1 MLDGQTELLRERA
14 KGDVMLQNRCLLPAF
29 ASIAL
34 AIAGTER
41 AAAQLYP
48 SHPITLA
55 MPFAAGG
62 PGDTL
67 ARILAE
73 RMRLS
78 LGQPVIVEN
87 VTGASGSIGA
97 GRVARA
103 APDGYSLILGNWTTH
118 VVNAVTYPLPY
129 DVMRDF
135 EPVSLVASQP
145 VIIIS
150 GKTLPAA
157 GLTELI
163 AWLKANPKASAG
175 NAGIGTASHLAAFFF
190 RKETGTQFQ
199 LVPYR
204 GGAPAMQDMLAG
216 QIDLMFDL
224 AANTLPQARA
234 GNIRPYAVMARER
247 IAAAPDIP
255 TVDEAGLPGLYVS
268 LWNGVWAPKGTP
280 QPIID
285 RLDAAIM
292 ETLADPAIRTHLIDI
307 GHEIPPAEQQTPNAL
322 RAYQQAEIE
331 KWWPIIKAA
340 GIRGE

>member
-1 MLDGQTELLRERA
+1 
-14 KGDVMLQNRCLLPAF
+14 MLQNRCLLPAF
-29 ASIAL
+29 A
-34 AIAGTER
+34 AIVVASAGAEH

-67 ARILAE
+67 ARILADG
-73 RMRLS
+73 MRRS

-103 APDGYSLILGNWTTH
+103 QNDGYSLILGNWTTH

-129 DVMRDF
+129 DVVRDF

-150 GKTLPAA
+150 GRTLPAEN
-157 GLTELI
+157 LSELI

-175 NAGIGTASHLAAFFF
+175 NAGIGTASHLAALFF

-204 GGAPAMQDMLAG
+204 GGAPATQDLLSG

-224 AANTLPQARA
+224 AANALPQARA
-234 GNIRPYAVMARER
+234 GSIRTYAVMAADR
-247 IAAAPDIP
+247 IGAAPDIP
-255 TVDEAGLPGLYVS
+255 TVDEAGLPGLYLS
-268 LWNGVWAPKGTP
+268 LWNGVWAPKDTP
-280 QPIID
+280 KPIIE
-285 RLDAAIM
+285 RLDAAIR
-292 ETLADPAIRTHLIDI
+292 ESLSDPEIRRHLIEI
-307 GHEIPPAEQQTPNAL
+307 GHEIPPADQQTPDAL
-322 RAYQQAEIE
+322 RAYQKTEIE
-331 KWWPIIKAA
+331 KWWPIIAAA

>member
-1 MLDGQTELLRERA
+1 VVHA
-14 KGDVMLQNRCLLPAF
+14 NRWLLPAF
-29 ASIAL
+29 ISAVFAL
-34 AIAGTER
+34 AGVGR
-41 AAAQLYP
+41 AVAQLYP

-73 RMRLS
+73 RMRVS
-78 LGQPVIVEN
+78 FGQPVIVEN

-118 VVNAVTYPLPY
+118 VVNAITYPLSY
-129 DVMRDF
+129 DVVRDF
-135 EPVSLVASQP
+135 EPVGLVASQP

-150 GKTLPAA
+150 GKTMPAA
-157 GLTELI
+157 NLSELI

-204 GGAPAMQDMLAG
+204 GGAPAMEDMLAG

-234 GNIRPYAVMARER
+234 GSVRPYAVMARER
-247 IAAAPDIP
+247 IAAAPEIP

-285 RLDAAIM
+285 RVNAAIT
-292 ETLADPAIRTHLIDI
+292 EALADPAIRRHLIDI
-307 GHEIPPAEQQTPNAL
+307 GHEIPGADQQTPQAL

>member
-1 MLDGQTELLRERA
+1 
-14 KGDVMLQNRCLLPAF
+14 MLQNRCLLPAF
-29 ASIAL
+29 VAIAV
-34 AIAGTER
+34 AIAGAEP
-41 AAAQLYP
+41 AAAQPYP
-48 SHPITLA
+48 SHPITLD

-67 ARILAE
+67 ARILAD

-103 APDGYSLILGNWTTH
+103 QSDGYSLILGNWTTH
-118 VVNAVTYPLPY
+118 VVNAVTYPLSY
-129 DVMRDF
+129 DVVRDF

-150 GKTLPAA
+150 SKTLPAA
-157 GLTELI
+157 NLTELI

-204 GGAPAMQDMLAG
+204 GGAPAMQDLLSG

-224 AANTLPQARA
+224 AANALPQARA
-234 GNIRPYAVMARER
+234 GSIRTYAVMAASR

-255 TVDEAGLPGLYVS
+255 TVDEAGLPGLYLS
-268 LWNGVWAPKGTP
+268 LWNGVWAPKDTRK
-280 QPIID
+280 PIIE
-285 RLDAAIM
+285 RLNAAIR
-292 ETLADPAIRTHLIDI
+292 ESLADPAVRRHLIEI
-307 GHEIPPAEQQTPNAL
+307 GHEIPPADQQTPDAL
-322 RAYQQAEIE
+322 RAYQKTEIE
-331 KWWPIIKAA
+331 KWWPIITAA